1 MKIRR
6 CPLVFNN
13 VISANLKCK
22 VDDWYELAA
31 EFRNRIIRSGLY
43 VTGPVIYKYENFNN
57 IDDDVNFTFYLP
69 VNEPI
74 NMAKNDIF
82 NFYKL
87 WKIEDGLAIRH
98 ADLDEDIEEDNKIL
112 KACAIANKCK
122 LQEPF
127 YNIYLDVYGGGIIDI
142 YAPIVEG

>member
-1 MKIRR
+1 MKIKR

-13 VISANLKCK
+13 VISASINCK
-22 VDDWYELAA
+22 ANEWYEFAT

-43 VTGPVIYKYENFNN
+43 VTGPVIYKCANFNN
-57 IDDDVNFTFYLP
+57 IDDEVEFTFYLP

-74 NMAKNDIF
+74 NMAENDTF
-82 NFYKL
+82 KFYKL
-87 WKIEDGLAIRH
+87 WKFEDGLAIRH

-112 KACAIANKCK
+112 KACAIANECK
-122 LQEPF
+122 LEEPF

-142 YAPIVEG
+142 YAPIVKE